1 MGSPSRINTVNSYMY
16 ETLELKEL
24 LSLYKLTMSNFPRLS
39 TREETINVVTVQA
52 RRER

>member
-1 MGSPSRINTVNSYMY
+1 MGSPSRINTVNSY

-24 LSLYKLTMSNFPRLS
+24 FSLYKLTMSNFPRLS